1 MPLAPWVGK
10 RIKAAEAAAEVYL
23 DAIPDTIHTAP
34 GWRLLGDDFYTCVQ
48 PVGGPIHDRAV
59 VAAIHGFDPGAIPMW
74 RKQRYLPPRST
85 QAVVVSHLAFGRHV
99 PFPRRQ
105 LALFNVEM
113 PRGKGRRDVPNELLM
128 IWEFF
133 DDTYWFEG
141 GPGAVFPS
149 DMRQFRYMRADYL
162 RGDQKGGDRFA
173 EREGQK
179 LAAREHE
186 REARARESEYK
197 QRRLDDYV
205 ARQLEMPGDTV
216 RAFREYRA
224 RNAAMRAQAAARLG
238 LSRGAH

>member
-1 MPLAPWVGK
+1 MALAPWVGK
-10 RIKAAEAAAEVYL
+10 RIKAAEAAAQVYL
-23 DAIPDTIHTAP
+23 DSIPDTVHTAP
-34 GWRLLGDDFYTCVQ
+34 GWRVLGDDFFTCVQ
-48 PVGGPIHDRAV
+48 PVGGPIHDPAV

-85 QAVVVSHLAFGRHV
+85 QAVLVSHLAFGRHV
-99 PFPRRQ
+99 RFPRRQ

-113 PRGKGRRDVPNELLM
+113 PPGQRQHPVPNELLM

-133 DDTYWFEG
+133 DATYWYEG

-162 RGDQKGGDRFA
+162 KGDKKGGDRFA
-173 EREGQK
+173 EREAQS
-179 LAAREHE
+179 LAARE
-186 REARARESEYK
+186 RARESSARENEHK
-197 QRRLDDYV
+197 QRHLDAYV
-205 ARQLEMPGDTV
+205 ARQLDMPGDTV

-224 RNAAMRAQAAARLG
+224 RNRAMRAQAAARLG

>member
-1 MPLAPWVGK
+1 MPLASWVGK
-10 RIKAAEAAAEVYL
+10 RIKAAEAAAEVAI

-48 PVGGPIHDRAV
+48 PVGGPVHDRAV

-74 RKQRYLPPRST
+74 RKQRYLPPRRT
-85 QAVVVSHLAFGRHV
+85 QAVTVAHLAFGRHV
-99 PFPRRQ
+99 RFPRRP

-113 PRGKGRRDVPNELLM
+113 PLGPKPHPIPNELLM

-133 DDTYWFEG
+133 DATYWYEG

-162 RGDQKGGDRFA
+162 KGDKKGGDRFA
-173 EREGQK
+173 ERESK
-179 LAAREHE
+179 NIEARAQE
-186 REARARESEYK
+186 RDARAREAEYK

-205 ARQLEMPGDTV
+205 ERQLEMPGDTV
-216 RAFREYRA
+216 RAFREYQE
-224 RNAAMRAQAAARLG
+224 RNRAMRAQAAARLG